1 MKNLIKTLFIT
12 LLVISNCYGSNT
24 ILFLG
29 DSLTEGHGLSK
40 ESSYPSIVE
49 KVLVSKGHK
58 DLKVLN
64 GGVSGSTTA
73 SGVSRL
79 RWFLKAKP
87 NILVLALGA
96 NDGLRGTKIEETK
109 KNLVNIV
116 TMAKKNKMKIILCG
130 MMLPPNYGKDY
141 QKKFKA
147 LFVNLSKEYDLKL
160 IPFLLKGVGGIKK
173 LNLADGIHPNEEGH
187 KIVAKNILKVLE
199 KEL

>member
-1 MKNLIKTLFIT
+1 MKNTVKLFFIV
-12 LLVISNCYGSNT
+12 LLVISNSYGANT

-40 ESSYPSIVE
+40 ESSYPSVVE
-49 KVLVSKGHK
+49 KELLSKGHK
-58 DLKVLN
+58 DIKVLN
-64 GGVSGSTTA
+64 GGISGSTSA
-73 SGVSRL
+73 SGLSRL

-116 TMAKKNKMKIILCG
+116 SLAQKNKMKVILCG
-130 MMLPPNYGKDY
+130 MILPPNYGKDY
-141 QKKFKA
+141 QIKFSN
-147 LFVNLSKEYDLKL
+147 LFVSLAKEYKLKL
-160 IPFLLKGVGGIKK
+160 IPFLLEGVGGVKK
-173 LNLADGIHPNEEGH
+173 LNLADGIHPNEEGY
-187 KIVAKNILKVLE
+187 KIVAQNILKVLE